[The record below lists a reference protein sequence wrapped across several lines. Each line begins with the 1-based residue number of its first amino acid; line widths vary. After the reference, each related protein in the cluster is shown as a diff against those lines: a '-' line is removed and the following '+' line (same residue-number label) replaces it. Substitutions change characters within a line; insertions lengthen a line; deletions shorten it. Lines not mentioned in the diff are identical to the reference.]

1 MNKGGRF
8 LEACILSLLTEEE
21 THGYNLLERLV
32 QCEFIEKET
41 NISIIY
47 RALRIMEKDGLVI
60 SKWEE
65 SNQGPKKRLYEIT
78 SKGNREL
85 DSLIKIL
92 KHRRTCIDMIIDNYE
107 RFKK

>member
-1 MNKGGRF
+1 MNKRGRF
-8 LEACILSLLTEEE
+8 LEACILSLLKEEE
-21 THGYNLLERLV
+21 THGYNLLERLIHY
-32 QCEFIEKET
+32 EFVDKET

-47 RALRIMEKDGLVI
+47 RALRAMEKDGLVI

-85 DSLIKIL
+85 TSLIEVL
-92 KHRRTCIDMIIDNYE
+92 KHRRRSIDIIINSYKNLE
-107 RFKK
+107 K